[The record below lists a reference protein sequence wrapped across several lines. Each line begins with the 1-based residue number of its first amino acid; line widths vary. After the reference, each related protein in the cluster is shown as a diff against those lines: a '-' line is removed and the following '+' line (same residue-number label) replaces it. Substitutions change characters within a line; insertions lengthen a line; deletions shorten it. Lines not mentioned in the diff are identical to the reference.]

1 MGEGEEAGAILRVSQ
16 ALGIFYL
23 STGRSQGR
31 RTKRVVGR
39 VPVTIAW
46 LLLCLL
52 AAPDLR
58 ENEAMAKPRRQQ
70 GILTGMP
77 FMANLAPRTFV
88 DALGRKIYLANS
100 PGRIVSLAPSLTETL
115 YAIGAGDL
123 VVGVTPFCDFPPEA
137 ALKPKV
143 GYIRPNL
150 ESILALEPDFIVA
163 PVEFVRADLLTR
175 LEQLK
180 IATFIVQAK
189 TVEDIFAQI
198 QTLGRILKLNGA
210 ADRVATDLRRRVAD
224 LRQQTD
230 HLSRPRVLYVL
241 NTDPLITVGPGS
253 FIHHLIELA
262 GGTNVAANA
271 QAPYPRLSMEAV
283 LKEDPELILFPVGEA
298 EGIPEGEQQRWRRWE
313 SLSAVKHGRFHQI
326 DANLLN
332 RPGPRVVDG
341 LEVLVRILHPDVLR
355 SASSSQ

>member
-1 MGEGEEAGAILRVSQ
+1 MGEGEEAGAILRVSR

-23 STGRSQGR
+23 SMGRSQGS
-31 RTKRVVGR
+31 RTGR
-39 VPVTIAW
+39 IAARLATTIAG
-46 LLLCLL
+46 LVLCSL
-52 AAPDLR
+52 AAPELR

-88 DALGRKIYLANS
+88 DALGRKIYLAQA
-100 PGRIVSLAPSLTETL
+100 PVRIVSLAPSLTETL
-115 YAIGAGDL
+115 YAIGAGER

-137 ALKPKV
+137 ARKPKV

-150 ESILALEPDFIVA
+150 ESILALRPDLVVA
-163 PVEFVRADLLTR
+163 PVEFLRADLLTR

-189 TVEDIFAQI
+189 TVEDIFAQV
-198 QTLGRILKLNGA
+198 QTLGRMLKLSGA

-224 LRQQTD
+224 LKQQTD
-230 HLSRPRVLYVL
+230 HVSRPRLLYVL

-262 GGTNVAANA
+262 GGTNVAADA
-271 QAPYPRLSMEAV
+271 KAPYPRLSMEAV

-298 EGIPEGEQQRWRRWE
+298 EGIPETEQQRWRRWD
-313 SLSAVKHGRFHQI
+313 SLSAVKDGRFHQV

-332 RPGPRVVDG
+332 RPGPRIVEG
-341 LEVLVRILHPDVLR
+341 LEMLVRILHPGVLGK
-355 SASSSQ
+355 ASSP

>member
-23 STGRSQGR
+23 RIGRHRHARAGTVSMR
-31 RTKRVVGR
+31 L
-39 VPVTIAW
+39 PVTIAW
-46 LLLCLL
+46 LLLCVL
-52 AAPDLR
+52 AASDLR
-58 ENEAMAKPRRQQ
+58 ESEAMAKPRRQQ

-88 DALGRKIYLANS
+88 DALGRKIYLAQA
-100 PGRIVSLAPSLTETL
+100 PTRIVSLAPSLTETL
-115 YAIGAGDL
+115 YAIGAGDR

-150 ESILALEPDFIVA
+150 ESILALEPDLIVA
-163 PVEFVRADLLTR
+163 PVEFLRADLLAR
-175 LEQLK
+175 LEQLR

-198 QTLGRILKLNGA
+198 QTLGRMLKLSGA
-210 ADRVATDLRRRVAD
+210 GDRLATDLRRRVAD
-224 LRQQTD
+224 LKRQTD
-230 HLSRPRVLYVL
+230 PLSRPRLLYVL

-262 GGTNVAANA
+262 GGTNVAADA

-283 LKEDPELILFPVGEA
+283 LKEDPELILFPVGQA
-298 EGIPEGEQQRWRRWE
+298 EGIPDGEQQRWHRWD
-313 SLSAVKHGRFHQI
+313 SLSAVKHGRFYHI

-341 LEVLVRILHPDVLR
+341 LELLVRILHPDLALN
-355 SASSSQ
+355 ASSSP

>member
-16 ALGIFYL
+16 ALGIFCL
-23 STGRSQGR
+23 M
-31 RTKRVVGR
+31 
-39 VPVTIAW
+39 IAW
-46 LLLCLL
+46 LLLCLF

-88 DALGRKIYLANS
+88 DALGRKIYLAQA
-100 PGRIVSLAPSLTETL
+100 PVRIVSLAPSLTESL
-115 YAIGAGDL
+115 YAIGAGER

-137 ALKPKV
+137 RLKPKV

-150 ESILALEPDFIVA
+150 ESILALRPDLVVA
-163 PVEFVRADLLTR
+163 PVEFLRADLLTR
-175 LEQLK
+175 LEHLK

-189 TVEDIFAQI
+189 TVEDIFVQI
-198 QTLGRILKLNGA
+198 QTLGRMLELSGA
-210 ADRVATDLRRRVAD
+210 ADRVATDLRRRVTD
-224 LRQQTD
+224 LKQRTEG
-230 HLSRPRVLYVL
+230 LSRPRLLYVL

-262 GGTNVAANA
+262 GGSNVAAHA
-271 QAPYPRLSMEAV
+271 QTPYPRLSMEAV

-298 EGIPEGEQQRWRRWE
+298 EGIPEGEQRQWRRWE
-313 SLSAVKHGRFHQI
+313 SLSAVKHDRFHQI
-326 DANLLN
+326 DADLLN
-332 RPGPRVVDG
+332 RPGPRIVEG
-341 LEVLVRILHPDVLR
+341 LETLVRLLHPGVRLN
-355 SASSSQ
+355 ASSAP